1 MHYFTAKYFDKDM
14 KSKIE
19 KTLSKS
25 KPYYVNTKY
34 LGNVQCV
41 EGAYRLSA

>member
-1 MHYFTAKYFDKDM
+1 MWYVNTYIVEIIMHYFTAKYFDKDM

-34 LGNVQCV
+34 LC
-41 EGAYRLSA
+41 